1 MIKKLIIVAIL
12 LGLIV
17 LFFINGGPEYF
28 SFESLKQHKDQLL
41 AYTQAN
47 FWKAFFIAGGIY
59 ILSTMLN
66 LPGAAI
72 MSLAIGFVFGRW
84 YGTLLALTA
93 ATIGAILVFWI
104 ARYLIADWARPK
116 LEKMKS
122 TQNIMAKLQ
131 DDAFS
136 YLLFMR
142 AVPLFPFWF
151 VNMVF
156 AFSPIKTRQYAVGTF
171 LGMLPVSFVIVNL
184 GQSLSTVNAMNEL
197 FTTEVILSFI
207 LIGVLALATSMTM
220 RHRNRNIKSNKTAEL
235 E

>member
-1 MIKKLIIVAIL
+1 M
-12 LGLIV
+12 LGMV
-17 LFFINGGPEYF
+17 GHMTV
-28 SFESLKQHKDQLL
+28 SFADNVMVGQLGAAELAAVSL
-41 AYTQAN
+41 AN
-47 FWKAFFIAGGIY
+47 SFFFIA
-59 ILSTMLN
+59 
-66 LPGAAI
+66 
-72 MSLAIGFVFGRW
+72 MSLAIGFIFGRW
-84 YGTLLALTA
+84 YGSLLALTA

-156 AFSPIKTRQYAVGTF
+156 AFSYIF
-171 LGMLPVSFVIVNL
+171 F
-184 GQSLSTVNAMNEL
+184 
-197 FTTEVILSFI
+197 
-207 LIGVLALATSMTM
+207 
-220 RHRNRNIKSNKTAEL
+220 
-235 E
+235 

>member
-1 MIKKLIIVAIL
+1 MIKKLLIVAVL
-12 LGLIV
+12 LGLIA
-17 LFFINGGPEYF
+17 LFFFNGGQEYV
-28 SFESLKQHKDQLL
+28 SFDSLKQHKEELL
-41 AYTQAN
+41 VYAHAN
-47 FWKAFFIAGGIY
+47 FWQAFFITGGIY

-84 YGTLLALTA
+84 YGTLLASTA
-93 ATIGAILVFWI
+93 ATIGAVLVFWI
-104 ARYLIADWARPK
+104 ARYLVADWARPK

-156 AFSPIKTRQYAVGTF
+156 AFSPIKTKQYAIGTYF
-171 LGMLPVSFVIVNL
+171 GMLPVSFVIVNL
-184 GQSLSTVNAMNEL
+184 GQSLSTVNSMDEL
-197 FTTEVILSFI
+197 FTTEVILSFV
-207 LIGVLALATSMTM
+207 LIGVMALVTSIVM
-220 RHRNRNIKSNKTAEL
+220 RRRNHKIAAEAA
-235 E
+235 ESI

>member
-1 MIKKLIIVAIL
+1 MIKKLVVISVLI
-12 LGLIV
+12 GLTA
-17 LFFINGGPEYF
+17 LFFIYDGQAYLNF
-28 SFESLKQHKDQLL
+28 DSLKQHKNELL
-41 AYTQAN
+41 AYANAN
-47 FWKAFFIAGGIY
+47 FWPAFFMMGGIY

-93 ATIGAILVFWI
+93 ATIGAVFVFWI
-104 ARYLIADWARPK
+104 ARYLVADWARPR
-116 LEKMKS
+116 LEKMKA
-122 TQNIMAKLQ
+122 TQSIMTKLQ

-156 AFSPIKTRQYAVGTF
+156 AFSPINTKQYTIGTF

-184 GQSLSTVNAMNEL
+184 GQSLSTVDSLEQL
-197 FTTEVILSFI
+197 FTTDVIVSFV
-207 LIGVLALATSMTM
+207 LIGVLALLTTTIMRLRKDKVMEETS
-220 RHRNRNIKSNKTAEL
+220 
-235 E
+235 

>member
-1 MIKKLIIVAIL
+1 MIKKLIIVAML

-17 LFFINGGPEYF
+17 LFFIYGGPEYL
-28 SFESLKQHKDQLL
+28 SFENLKQHKDELL
-41 AYTQAN
+41 TYTQAN

-93 ATIGAILVFWI
+93 ATIGAVLVFWI

-122 TQNIMAKLQ
+122 TEKIMAKLQ

-156 AFSPIKTRQYAVGTF
+156 AFSPIKTKHYAIGTF

-197 FTTEVILSFI
+197 FTTEVILSFV
-207 LIGVLALATSMTM
+207 LIGVLALATSMAM
-220 RHRNRNIKSNKTAEL
+220 RHRNRIATSNNTAEL

>member
-1 MIKKLIIVAIL
+1 MIKKLIIAAVLIGLVA
-12 LGLIV
+12 
-17 LFFINGGPEYF
+17 LFFFNGGQEYV
-28 SFESLKQHKDQLL
+28 SFESLKQHKEQLL
-41 AYTQAN
+41 AYAHAN
-47 FWKAFFIAGGIY
+47 FWQTFFITGGIY

-72 MSLAIGFVFGRW
+72 MSLAIGFIFGRW
-84 YGTLLALTA
+84 YGTLLASVA
-93 ATIGAILVFWI
+93 STIGAVFVFWI
-104 ARYLIADWARPK
+104 ARYLVADWARPK

-156 AFSPIKTRQYAVGTF
+156 AFSPIKTKEYAIGTY

-184 GQSLSTVNAMNEL
+184 GQSLSTVNSMDEL
-197 FTTEVILSFI
+197 LTTEVILSFV
-207 LIGVLALATSMTM
+207 LIGVLALVTSMLM
-220 RHRNRNIKSNKTAEL
+220 RRRNQKLAAEIP